1 MTKINLCD
9 NICAKGGV
17 HMDNELRLNQ
27 SNLSSTTQSQ
37 DVRDLFAMT
46 FMTYH
51 LSENY
56 KVIYKKDAGCAI
68 PKKLIELYYKF
79 INPDYNNMIYSFKNK
94 YISNEILVEKND
106 TKEQRKGLNNVYQY
120 IQDYDFNEKS
130 LNLFIASLEINSI
143 LWKPTD
149 DLNTKDLETE
159 ITKLREEME
168 TLKKEAK
175 SERNLEKY
183 QRAQKLEKE
192 IKAISYKAKI
202 GGQLRNNNNDDVVR
216 LNKVDIDIP
225 SPEEALKLMN
235 EYLNKDKVE
244 EFTDVFKSSDII
256 EYISY
261 CVKET
266 TKLIKIQP
274 FFDGNKRTFRALL
287 NLMFKAKGLPPV
299 YIRTG
304 EREAYKKAL
313 YNAMKYEDYSY
324 IIDFYL
330 FKICDSIYE
339 LDVEPYKEKRFQ
351 ENPKL
356 K

>member
-1 MTKINLCD
+1 MSDDLK
-9 NICAKGGV
+9 
-17 HMDNELRLNQ
+17 LNQ
-27 SNLSSTTQSQ
+27 SNLSSTTQPE
-37 DVRDLFAMT
+37 DVRDLFAMLFT
-46 FMTYH
+46 TYH

-56 KVIYKKDAGCAI
+56 KIIYKKDSECTI

-106 TKEQRKGLNNVYQY
+106 TKEQRKGLSNVYQY
-120 IQDYDFNEKS
+120 IQDYDFNQKP
-130 LNLFIASLEINSI
+130 LNLFIASLEINNI

-149 DLNTKDLETE
+149 DLNTKSLEIKTE
-159 ITKLREEME
+159 ELRSKIDKL
-168 TLKKEAK
+168 KQEAK
-175 SERNLEKY
+175 RERNLKKY
-183 QRAQKLEKE
+183 QQAQQLEKE
-192 IKAISYKAKI
+192 IKAMCYKTRI
-202 GGQLRNNNNDDVVR
+202 GGQLRNNNNDDNVR
-216 LNKVDIDIP
+216 LNKMDIVIP
-225 SPEEALKLMN
+225 RPEEAIKLMN
-235 EYLNKDKVE
+235 AYLDQEKVN
-244 EFTDVFKSSDII
+244 EFNSAFQDEDII
-256 EYISY
+256 KYISY

-313 YNAMKYEDYSY
+313 YNAMKDEDYSY

-339 LDVEPYKEKRFQ
+339 LDVEPYKEKMFQ
-351 ENPKL
+351 ENANEKG
-356 K
+356 KK